1 MCREGSGVYEVVYEY
16 YSYEDPYYKNAIG
29 DLKYYFK
36 ENESKRMKEI
46 LRNVTHKTTSYTIS
60 VPADKKDLINM
71 IPLYFTV
78 KDDLEDAYKKNKNRD
93 NPQLEKRRQE
103 VLKLVTQYEKE
114 LEKGILDVYNKIV
127 TKGKKI
133 K

>member
-1 MCREGSGVYEVVYEY
+1 MCREGSGVYEVIYEY
-16 YSYEDPYYKNAIG
+16 YTDEDPYYKNSIG
-29 DLKYYFK
+29 DLKYFFK
-36 ENESKRMKEI
+36 ENESRRMKEI
-46 LRNVTHKTTSYTIS
+46 LRNVTRKTTSYTIS

-71 IPLYFTV
+71 IPQYFTV
-78 KDDLEDAYKKNKNRD
+78 KDDLETAYEHSKKYD

-114 LEKGILDVYNKIV
+114 LEKGILDIYNKIV